1 MFIICALNFFLCLI
15 YIFFFSDPLWVPNH
29 EYTDIARNIAAGNG
43 YISSGFFHLKY
54 APTAF
59 LAPFYSYFLAFFI
72 KIFNLPQ
79 AYLGIR
85 IFQAFINISICLMIF
100 FVAKEVFN
108 KKTAHLSCII
118 FLIYLPF
125 IHWTTEVWDT
135 LIFSLLVLA
144 VIFLSLKFT
153 NKNYFQSILLGLIM
167 GLTMLINPSIL
178 SFLPLLFI
186 YLFFRFRENVPKILV
201 NLLIIFCVS
210 GSVVMP
216 WLIRNSLVF
225 KAFVPVRTGLWL
237 NLYLGNNEDATGTV
251 FLKHKGSVPTDFNE
265 GITLHF
271 RPMIDDL
278 LKMNEYEQDQFF
290 KTKFLN
296 YIKSDP
302 FDFAKLI
309 AQKTYYFLWF
319 NPFEKN
325 NIIWVLEYAF
335 VLVFALYGFYE
346 ACKARKRAL
355 LFLLVFIS
363 FSIFYAL
370 TGPFFN
376 WKYRLPIEPY
386 FIILAGYGIYK
397 ILSNKLRII

>member
-1 MFIICALNFFLCLI
+1 
-15 YIFFFSDPLWVPNH
+15 
-29 EYTDIARNIAAGNG
+29 
-43 YISSGFFHLKY
+43 
-54 APTAF
+54 
-59 LAPFYSYFLAFFI
+59 
-72 KIFNLPQ
+72 
-79 AYLGIR
+79 
-85 IFQAFINISICLMIF
+85 
-100 FVAKEVFN
+100 
-108 KKTAHLSCII
+108 
-118 FLIYLPF
+118 
-125 IHWTTEVWDT
+125 
-135 LIFSLLVLA
+135 
-144 VIFLSLKFT
+144 
-153 NKNYFQSILLGLIM
+153 
-167 GLTMLINPSIL
+167 
-178 SFLPLLFI
+178 
-186 YLFFRFRENVPKILV
+186 
-201 NLLIIFCVS
+201 
-210 GSVVMP
+210 MP